1 MAVEN
6 NKIYTQ
12 NWDTE
17 YLKGCK
23 EGLKLRDANNDGYTT
38 ADEMI
43 ADNNR
48 LVSVFKNQ
56 SMFTERADEL
66 MNTQASIFQKYAG
79 NDGILS
85 SAEYANCINSPEWRE
100 SLNTFHQLDK
110 EYQASFDDE
119 ETVQQN
125 TVEKSN
131 TTTTNTN
138 NTGFFSNA
146 FSDFFNKV
154 MKSFN
159 EILSTKPSDINKGE
173 ETEQATK
180 NRPYY
185 LA

>member
-6 NKIYTQ
+6 TKIYTQ
-12 NWDTE
+12 NWDAE

-56 SMFTERADEL
+56 SMFSERADEL

-85 SAEYANCINSPEWRE
+85 SAEYANCINSPEWKE

-110 EYQASFDDE
+110 EYQASFDNE
-119 ETVQQN
+119 EATQQN
-125 TVEKSN
+125 AVKNDTAAINANNSN
-131 TTTTNTN
+131 L
-138 NTGFFSNA
+138 FSNA
-146 FSDFFNKV
+146 FSSFFNKI

-159 EILSTKPSDINKGE
+159 EIISANPNDINKT
-173 ETEQATK
+173 ETTDWTTK

>member
-6 NKIYTQ
+6 TKIYTH
-12 NWDTE
+12 NWDRE
-17 YLKGCK
+17 YLKECK
-23 EGLKLRDANNDGYTT
+23 EGLNLRDANNDGYTT

-85 SAEYANCINSPEWRE
+85 SAEYANCINSPEWKE
-100 SLNTFHQLDK
+100 SLNTFDQLDK

-119 ETVQQN
+119 EAVQQN
-125 TVEKSN
+125 TVEKN
-131 TTTTNTN
+131 NTN
-138 NTGFFSNA
+138 KTNASNSSFFSNA
-146 FSDFFNKV
+146 FSDFFDKV
-154 MKSFN
+154 MKSFS
-159 EILSTKPSDINKGE
+159 EILSTNPNDINKEE
-173 ETEQATK
+173 ETEQTTK

>member
-6 NKIYTQ
+6 TKIYTQ
-12 NWDTE
+12 NWDAE

-23 EGLKLRDANNDGYTT
+23 EGLRLRDANNDGFTT

-48 LVSVFKNQ
+48 LVSIFKNQ

-85 SAEYANCINSPEWRE
+85 SAEYANCINSPEWNDT
-100 SLNTFHQLDK
+100 LKTFKQLDK
-110 EYQASFDDE
+110 EYQASFDSE
-119 ETVQQN
+119 ETTQQN
-125 TVEKSN
+125 TVKNS
-131 TTTTNTN
+131 TTAI
-138 NTGFFSNA
+138 NTGNSNFFSNA
-146 FSDFFNKV
+146 FSSFFDKV
-154 MKSFN
+154 IKSFS
-159 EILSTKPSDINKGE
+159 EIISTNPSDINKAE
-173 ETEQATK
+173 KTEWTTK
-180 NRPYY
+180 NRSSY